1 MLKFLCVNK
10 YLVIIFISWLSLW
23 LSLGILPTNL
33 NNKFNTY
40 IDLINSLR
48 VYMPLFLTF
57 FLLLIISSQY
67 LKFFNHYKENS
78 LAIVNLFIIYFLFQ
92 IIGLYQNSLSQ
103 FNIENLYL
111 IILGFCTIEILII
124 NQFLNKNINLK
135 YFIYSAIILCF
146 LSSSYFFFSNF
157 LNHSY
162 YSLQDIFY
170 VKIRG
175 YYDINLDK
183 KFFLETIV
191 PRSTGISRT
200 FGLINIFIIVY
211 LIFIKKKNNYL
222 FYFIS
227 FIYTSLIWLLQSRG
241 SILIFFTT
249 TILIIYLAKKIYLKK
264 KILIIFFL
272 LFLPIIL
279 SEAILILGK
288 NFSNSN
294 FVNSN
299 KNLMN
304 EQSKN
309 LNLNGQSKGLIDEI
323 FENRTLSDHT
333 TSGRIE
339 IWNEALKLFEK
350 NKVFGYGPQGDRF
363 ILKGSEVKDKF
374 YNNSSNALIYSLL
387 SGGYFG
393 ILVMFLIY
401 LNIIFKIYICLKKLK
416 IFDNYNQITLKLS
429 VCYII
434 FFLIRSLFE
443 NSFSLFSIDFM
454 IFIVSAT
461 YIENYL
467 KIIPAYKVK
476 VLK

>member
-1 MLKFLCVNK
+1 
-10 YLVIIFISWLSLW
+10 
-23 LSLGILPTNL
+23 
-33 NNKFNTY
+33 
-40 IDLINSLR
+40 
-48 VYMPLFLTF
+48 
-57 FLLLIISSQY
+57 
-67 LKFFNHYKENS
+67 
-78 LAIVNLFIIYFLFQ
+78 
-92 IIGLYQNSLSQ
+92 
-103 FNIENLYL
+103 L
-111 IILGFCTIEILII
+111 IILGFCTVEILII
-124 NQFLNKNINLK
+124 NQFLNKNVNLE
-135 YFIYSAIILCF
+135 YLLYSGLILCV

-157 LNHSY
+157 INHPI
-162 YSLQDIFY
+162 YSWYDIFG

-183 KFFLETIV
+183 NFFLENII

-200 FGLINIFIIVY
+200 FGLINIFIFVY
-211 LIFIKKKNNYL
+211 LIFVKKKNNYL

-227 FIYTSLIWLLQSRG
+227 IIYTSLIWLLQSRG

-264 KILIIFFL
+264 KILLVLIL
-272 LFLPIIL
+272 LFLPIVL
-279 SEAILILGK
+279 SEAFLLLGK
-288 NFSNSN
+288 NFTNSN
-294 FVNSN
+294 GTFFSLN
-299 KNLMN
+299 KNLTLN
-304 EQSKN
+304 KN
-309 LNLNGQSKGLIDEI
+309 PNLKKELL
-323 FENRTLSDHT
+323 ENRVLSDHSS
-333 TSGRIE
+333 SGRIE

-350 NKVFGYGPQGDRF
+350 DKVFGYGPQGDRF
-363 ILKGSEVKDKF
+363 IFKGSEVKDRF

-467 KIIPAYKVK
+467 KTIPAYKVK

>member
-1 MLKFLCVNK
+1 MLKFINRNK
-10 YLVIIFISWLSLW
+10 YLTIIFISWLFLW

-33 NNKFNTY
+33 NNKLNNY
-40 IDLINSLR
+40 VDLINTLR
-48 VYMPLFLTF
+48 VYMPVF
-57 FLLLIISSQY
+57 FAFSLLLIILTKY
-67 LKFFNHYKENS
+67 FNFFSHYKKNS
-78 LAIVNLFIIYFLFQ
+78 LTIVNLFIIYFLFQ
-92 IIGLYQNSLSQ
+92 IIGLYQNSLVQ

-124 NQFLNKNINLK
+124 NQFLNKNINLE
-135 YFIYSAIILCF
+135 YLLYSSLILCI
-146 LSSSYFFFSNF
+146 LSSSYFFFFNF
-157 LNHSY
+157 INHPY
-162 YSLQDIFY
+162 YSLDDIFR
-170 VKIRG
+170 VRIRG

-183 KFFLETIV
+183 NFFLENII

-200 FGLINIFIIVY
+200 FGLINIFIIIY
-211 LIFIKKKNNYL
+211 LIFEKKKNNYL

-227 FIYTSLIWLLQSRG
+227 IIYTSFIWLLQSRG
-241 SILIFFTT
+241 SIFIFITT

-264 KILIIFFL
+264 KILIVICL
-272 LFLPIIL
+272 LFLPIFL
-279 SEAILILGK
+279 SETILLLGK
-288 NFSNSN
+288 NSKNSNS
-294 FVNSN
+294 FS
-299 KNLMN
+299 L
-304 EQSKN
+304 N
-309 LNLNGQSKGLIDEI
+309 LNLDLKNELL
-323 FENRTLSDHT
+323 ENRALSDHSS
-333 TSGRIE
+333 SGRIE
-339 IWNEALKLFEK
+339 IWNETLKLFEK

-363 ILKGSEVKDKF
+363 ILKKSEVKDKF

-416 IFDNYNQITLKLS
+416 IFDDYNQITLKLT
-429 VCYII
+429 VCYTI

-454 IFIVSAT
+454 IFILSAT

-467 KIIPAYKVK
+467 KTISAYKLK

>member
-1 MLKFLCVNK
+1 MLNFIYRNN
-10 YLVIIFISWLSLW
+10 YLVIIFISWLLLW
-23 LSLGILPTNL
+23 ISLGILPANL
-33 NNKFNTY
+33 NNNINTY
-40 IDLINSLR
+40 VDLINTLR
-48 VYMPLFLTF
+48 VYMPLFFTF
-57 FLLLIISSQY
+57 SLLLIIFTKY
-67 LKFFNHYKENS
+67 LKFFNNYKKNS
-78 LAIVNLFIIYFLFQ
+78 LTIVNLFIIYFLFQ
-92 IIGLYQNSLSQ
+92 IIGLYLNSFVQ

-135 YFIYSAIILCF
+135 YLLYSGLILCV

-157 LNHSY
+157 INHPY
-162 YSLQDIFY
+162 YSLHDIFG

-175 YYDINLDK
+175 YYDMNLDK
-183 KFFLETIV
+183 KFFLENII

-200 FGLINIFIIVY
+200 FGLINIFIFVY
-211 LIFIKKKNNYL
+211 LIFVKNKNNYL

-227 FIYTSLIWLLQSRG
+227 IIYTSLIWLLQSRG

-249 TILIIYLAKKIYLKK
+249 TILIIYLAKNINFKK
-264 KILIIFFL
+264 KLQIAFFL
-272 LFLPIIL
+272 LFLPVIL
-279 SEAILILGK
+279 SETILLVGK
-288 NFSNSN
+288 NFIKSSLTSNT
-294 FVNSN
+294 NSYSFN

-304 EQSKN
+304 ELS
-309 LNLNGQSKGLIDEI
+309 
-323 FENRTLSDHT
+323 ENRVLSDQT
-333 TSGRIE
+333 SSGRIE
-339 IWNEALKLFEK
+339 IWSETLKLFEK
-350 NKVFGYGPQGDRF
+350 KKIFGYGPQGDRF
-363 ILKGSEVKDKF
+363 LLRGSDVKEQF

-401 LNIIFKIYICLKKLK
+401 LNIILKIYICLKKLK
-416 IFDNYNQITLKLS
+416 IFNNDNKITLKLS
-429 VCYII
+429 VCYTI

-454 IFIVSAT
+454 IFIISAA

-467 KIIPAYKVK
+467 KTIPTYKLK

>member
-1 MLKFLCVNK
+1 MLKFFYRNK
-10 YLVIIFISWLSLW
+10 YSAIIFISWLSLW

-33 NNKFNTY
+33 NNKLYTY
-40 IDLINSLR
+40 KDLINSLR
-48 VYMPLFLTF
+48 IYMPLFF
-57 FLLLIISSQY
+57 SMSLLLIISIKY
-67 LKFFNHYKENS
+67 LRFFNHYKKNS
-78 LAIVNLFIIYFLFQ
+78 LTIVNLFIIYFLLQ
-92 IIGLYQNSLSQ
+92 IIGLYQNSFSQ

-124 NQFLNKNINLK
+124 NQFLNKNINLE
-135 YFIYSAIILCF
+135 YLLYTALTFCILY
-146 LSSSYFFFSNF
+146 SSYFFFSNF
-157 LNHSY
+157 INHNY
-162 YSLQDIFY
+162 YSLHDIFT
-170 VKIRG
+170 VRIRG

-183 KFFLETIV
+183 KFFLENVV

-200 FGLINIFIIVY
+200 FGLINISIFVY
-211 LIFIKKKNNYL
+211 LFFVKKNNNYL
-222 FYFIS
+222 LYFVSI
-227 FIYTSLIWLLQSRG
+227 IYTSLIWLLQSRG
-241 SILIFFTT
+241 SIVIFFTT
-249 TILIIYLAKKIYLKK
+249 TILIIFLAKKIYLKK
-264 KILIIFFL
+264 KIFMILYL

-279 SEAILILGK
+279 SETILLLGK
-288 NFSNSN
+288 NFKNSN
-294 FVNSN
+294 PVVSLD
-299 KNLMN
+299 KNFNLTLGN
-304 EQSKN
+304 YLRKELINNRVFSDQS
-309 LNLNGQSKGLIDEI
+309 S
-323 FENRTLSDHT
+323 
-333 TSGRIE
+333 SGRIE

-363 ILKGSEVKDKF
+363 ILKKSEVEDKF

-443 NSFSLFSIDFM
+443 NSFSLFSVDFM
-454 IFIVSAT
+454 IFILSGT

-467 KIIPAYKVK
+467 KTIPTYRLK

>member
-10 YLVIIFISWLSLW
+10 YLTIIFISWLSLW

-40 IDLINSLR
+40 INLINSLR
-48 VYMPLFLTF
+48 VYMPLFFAFT
-57 FLLLIISSQY
+57 LLLIISAKY
-67 LKFFNHYKENS
+67 LNFSNNYKANS
-78 LAIVNLFIIYFLFQ
+78 LTIANLFIIYFLFQ
-92 IIGLYQNSLSQ
+92 MIGLYQNNFLQ

-111 IILGFCTIEILII
+111 VILGLCTIEILII
-124 NQFLNKNINLK
+124 NQFLNKNINFE
-135 YFIYSAIILCF
+135 YFFYSAIIFCVLSSTYFF
-146 LSSSYFFFSNF
+146 LSSFVNHESFSLHNIP
-157 LNHSY
+157 N
-162 YSLQDIFY
+162 
-170 VKIRG
+170 VKLRA
-175 YYDINLDK
+175 YYDSNIEKNI
-183 KFFLETIV
+183 FLTIS
-191 PRSTGISRT
+191 PRSTGISRS
-200 FGLINIFIIVY
+200 FGLVNICIIVY
-211 LIFIKKKNNYL
+211 LIFRKKKNNYL

-227 FIYTSLIWLLQSRG
+227 IIYTSLIWLLQSRG

-249 TILIIYLAKKIYLKK
+249 STLIIYLAKKIYLKK
-264 KILIIFFL
+264 KILIMFCL

-279 SEAILILGK
+279 SEGILILGEK
-288 NFSNSN
+288 F
-294 FVNSN
+294 SN
-299 KNLMN
+299 KNSN
-304 EQSKN
+304 EM
-309 LNLNGQSKGLIDEI
+309 I
-323 FENRTLSDHT
+323 FGKYTIFANRILSDNT

-339 IWNEALKLFEK
+339 IWNKSLKLFEK

-363 ILKGSEVKDKF
+363 ILQDSGEQF
-374 YNNSSNALIYSLL
+374 YTNSSNALIYSLL

-393 ILVMFLIY
+393 ILVMLLIY
-401 LNIIFKIYICLKKLK
+401 LNIISKTYICLKKLK

-454 IFIVSAT
+454 IFILSAT

-467 KIIPAYKVK
+467 RTIPAYKLK

>member
-1 MLKFLCVNK
+1 MLKFFNRNK
-10 YLVIIFISWLSLW
+10 YSAIIFISWLSLW
-23 LSLGILPTNL
+23 LSIGILPTNL
-33 NNKFNTY
+33 NSKLYTY
-40 IDLINSLR
+40 KDLINSLR
-48 VYMPLFLTF
+48 IYMPLFF
-57 FLLLIISSQY
+57 SMSLLLIISIKY
-67 LKFFNHYKENS
+67 LRFFNHYKKNS
-78 LAIVNLFIIYFLFQ
+78 LTIVNLFIIYFLLQ
-92 IIGLYQNSLSQ
+92 IIGLYQNSFSQ

-124 NQFLNKNINLK
+124 NQFLNKNINLE
-135 YFIYSAIILCF
+135 YLLYTALTFCILY
-146 LSSSYFFFSNF
+146 SSYFFFSNF
-157 LNHSY
+157 KNHNY
-162 YSLQDIFY
+162 YSLHDIFT
-170 VKIRG
+170 VRIRG

-183 KFFLETIV
+183 NFFLENVV

-200 FGLINIFIIVY
+200 FGLINISIFVY
-211 LIFIKKKNNYL
+211 LFFVKKNNNYL
-222 FYFIS
+222 LYFVSI
-227 FIYTSLIWLLQSRG
+227 IYTSLIWLLQSRG
-241 SILIFFTT
+241 SIVIFFTT
-249 TILIIYLAKKIYLKK
+249 TILIIFLAKKIYLKK
-264 KILIIFFL
+264 KILIILCL

-279 SEAILILGK
+279 SETILLLGK
-288 NFSNSN
+288 NFKNSN
-294 FVNSN
+294 PLFYSLDKKFNFLDN
-299 KNLMN
+299 DLRKELIKNRVFSD
-304 EQSKN
+304 QS
-309 LNLNGQSKGLIDEI
+309 S
-323 FENRTLSDHT
+323 
-333 TSGRIE
+333 SGRIE

-363 ILKGSEVKDKF
+363 ILKKSDVNDKF

-454 IFIVSAT
+454 MFVLSGT

-467 KIIPAYKVK
+467 KTIPTYRLK

>member
-1 MLKFLCVNK
+1 MLKFIYRNN
-10 YLVIIFISWLSLW
+10 YLAIIFISWLFLW
-23 LSLGILPTNL
+23 LSLGILPSNL
-33 NNKFNTY
+33 NIKLNTY
-40 IDLINSLR
+40 VDLINTLR
-48 VYMPLFLTF
+48 VYIPLFFTF
-57 FLLLIISSQY
+57 SLLLIIFIKY
-67 LKFFNHYKENS
+67 LKIFNNYKKNS
-78 LAIVNLFIIYFLFQ
+78 LTIVNLFIIYFLFQ
-92 IIGLYQNSLSQ
+92 IIGLYQNSLSE

-124 NQFLNKNINLK
+124 NQFLNKNINLE
-135 YFIYSAIILCF
+135 YLLYSALILCV

-157 LNHSY
+157 INHPF
-162 YSLQDIFY
+162 YSLHDIFG

-183 KFFLETIV
+183 KFFLENIV

-200 FGLINIFIIVY
+200 FGLINIFIFIY
-211 LIFIKKKNNYL
+211 LIFVKNKKNYL

-227 FIYTSLIWLLQSRG
+227 ITYTSLIWLLQSRG
-241 SILIFFTT
+241 SIFIFFST
-249 TILIIYLAKKIYLKK
+249 TILIIYFAKKIYLKK
-264 KILIIFFL
+264 KIFLVLILF
-272 LFLPIIL
+272 FLPIIL
-279 SEAILILGK
+279 SEAILLLGK
-288 NFSNSN
+288 NFTNSN
-294 FVNSN
+294 GTFVSFN
-299 KNLMN
+299 KNP
-304 EQSKN
+304 N
-309 LNLNGQSKGLIDEI
+309 LKTELL
-323 FENRTLSDHT
+323 ENRVLSDHSS
-333 TSGRIE
+333 SGRIE

-350 NKVFGYGPQGDRF
+350 DKVFGYGPQGDRF

-401 LNIIFKIYICLKKLK
+401 LNVIFKIYICLKKLK

-454 IFIVSAT
+454 IFIVSST

>member
-1 MLKFLCVNK
+1 MLKFHYRNK
-10 YLVIIFISWLSLW
+10 YLVIIFISWLFLW

-211 LIFIKKKNNYL
+211 LIFIKKK
-222 FYFIS
+222 
-227 FIYTSLIWLLQSRG
+227 
-241 SILIFFTT
+241 
-249 TILIIYLAKKIYLKK
+249 K
-264 KILIIFFL
+264 
-272 LFLPIIL
+272 
-279 SEAILILGK
+279 
-288 NFSNSN
+288 
-294 FVNSN
+294 
-299 KNLMN
+299 
-304 EQSKN
+304 
-309 LNLNGQSKGLIDEI
+309 
-323 FENRTLSDHT
+323 
-333 TSGRIE
+333 
-339 IWNEALKLFEK
+339 
-350 NKVFGYGPQGDRF
+350 
-363 ILKGSEVKDKF
+363 
-374 YNNSSNALIYSLL
+374 
-387 SGGYFG
+387 
-393 ILVMFLIY
+393 
-401 LNIIFKIYICLKKLK
+401 
-416 IFDNYNQITLKLS
+416 
-429 VCYII
+429 
-434 FFLIRSLFE
+434 
-443 NSFSLFSIDFM
+443 
-454 IFIVSAT
+454 
-461 YIENYL
+461 
-467 KIIPAYKVK
+467 
-476 VLK
+476 